1 MQAGDVKIHN
11 VIPETCEFGGTMRAA
26 NMDVLKRMGKELEKE
41 VRAVCHVAGAEYK
54 ADIRIHGG
62 AVHNAV
68 DLLEGTEKTAKEF
81 LEKIKCILLSM
92 TIWEEK
98 IFLNSAAAFRLSTFY
113 RNSAQRKEQ
122 IPGLHS
128 AEYRFDDHVLKGA
141 AGVFAALGY
150 YGCMGILQKQEKG
163 TGTEEWKK

>member
-1 MQAGDVKIHN
+1 M
-11 VIPETCEFGGTMRAA
+11 EE
-26 NMDVLKRMGKELEKE
+26 E

-68 DLLEGTEKTAKEF
+68 DLMEGTEKTAKGILGEDKVYFIEHDHLGGENFSEF
-81 LEKIKCILLSM
+81 SSRVPAVYLFIGIRPKE
-92 TIWEEK
+92 
-98 IFLNSAAAFRLSTFY
+98 
-113 RNSAQRKEQ
+113 KEQ

>member
-1 MQAGDVKIHN
+1 MN
-11 VIPETCEFGGTMRAA
+11 REFIEAIDA
-26 NMDVLKRMGKELEKE
+26 LEKE
-41 VRAVCHVAGAEYK
+41 K
-54 ADIRIHGG
+54 DIS
-62 AVHNAV
+62 
-68 DLLEGTEKTAKEF
+68 KE
-81 LEKIKCILLSM
+81 
-92 TIWEEK
+92 
-98 IFLNSAAAFRLSTFY
+98 
-113 RNSAQRKEQ
+113 KEQ